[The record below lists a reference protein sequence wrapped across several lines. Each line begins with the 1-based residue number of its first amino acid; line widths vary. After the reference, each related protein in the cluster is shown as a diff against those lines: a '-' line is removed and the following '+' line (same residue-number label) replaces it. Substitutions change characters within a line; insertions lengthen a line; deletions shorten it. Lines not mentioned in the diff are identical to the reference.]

1 MPSLLIISYE
11 ANGVE
16 EIRAFHD
23 QQKAM
28 SYMYEIHEC
37 VDVDNKTIRMQKAQL
52 MDCYVSKTN
61 IMYSPYGEKPDGTAV
76 GNAFPS
82 HLTKEA

>member
-1 MPSLLIISYE
+1 MPSLLIVSYE

-16 EIRAFHD
+16 EMRAFHD

-28 SYMYEIHEC
+28 SYMHEIHEC
-37 VDVDNKTIRMQKAQL
+37 ADVDNSTIRFRKAQL

-61 IMYSPYGEKPDGTAV
+61 IMYSRYGEKPA
-76 GNAFPS
+76 
-82 HLTKEA
+82 EA